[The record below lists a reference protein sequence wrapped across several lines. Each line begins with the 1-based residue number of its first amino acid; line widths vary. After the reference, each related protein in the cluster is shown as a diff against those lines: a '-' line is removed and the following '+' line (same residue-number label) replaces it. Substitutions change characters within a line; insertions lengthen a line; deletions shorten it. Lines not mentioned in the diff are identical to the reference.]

1 VTCQLYDV
9 REEVSIVR
17 SVSPYL
23 FEPNPDLS
31 PDDVVKIQLDALQNN
46 DLTPDNEGIRLAF
59 RFASPQNQEVTG
71 PIERFIHIIKRGD
84 YAPMV
89 GFERAEVGV
98 MLVLGDYAQQRVR
111 VINRRRGSATYIFT
125 LSRQHEPPYADC
137 WMIDAVLREHE

>member
-1 VTCQLYDV
+1 MRY
-9 REEVSIVR
+9 
-17 SVSPYL
+17 VSPYL

-71 PIERFIHIIKRGD
+71 PLERFIHIIKGSD

-125 LSRQHEPPYADC
+125 LSRQHEPPYTDC